1 MPAARVT
8 SEERARLG
16 TLSSLVDCSR
26 VRLYRPD
33 AGSGAG
39 LIRSL
44 VLLLSRQRAV
54 ALGNH
59 VFLPAD
65 CSHDLPA
72 LAHELVHCGQ
82 YQAWGPFRYFA
93 RGAVTQ
99 LRDLLYRH
107 AGLGRSQYRYELVPG
122 KPFSA
127 YGMEQQGQ
135 IVEDSFRGF
144 PVAQA
149 ISPFFPGEWPEGSQA
164 TPSA

>member
-1 MPAARVT
+1 M
-8 SEERARLG
+8 
-16 TLSSLVDCSR
+16 
-26 VRLYRPD
+26 
-33 AGSGAG
+33 
-39 LIRSL
+39 RSV
-44 VLLLSRQRAV
+44 VLLLSGQRAV

-59 VFLPAD
+59 VFLPAH
-65 CSHDLPA
+65 CAHDLPT

-82 YQAWGPFRYFA
+82 YQAWGPLRYFA

-99 LRDLLYRH
+99 LRDLLFRR
-107 AGLGRSQYRYELVPG
+107 AGLGRSQYRYELEPG

-149 ISPFFPGEWPEGSQA
+149 ISPFFPGEQPDESQA